1 MPWLVIGGL
10 LIVWQVVVMAFGIR
24 PFILPS
30 PVAIYEA
37 FLQYRG
43 PIMDH
48 ALYTLSS
55 TMIGLTY
62 FCSASI
68 NSMMLP
74 VK

>member
-1 MPWLVIGGL
+1 MASGGR
-10 LIVWQVVVMAFGIR
+10 AFGIR

-55 TMIGLTY
+55 TLIGFALGIVIGGLIGVIIGSFRLAY
-62 FCSASI
+62 VGFIRS
-68 NSMMLP
+68 
-74 VK
+74 